1 MSFVGTAGLE
11 VYGIYVVKPG
21 TLQRCLLEGTE
32 RAVQDVQTG
41 TRSFVQRS
49 SLSKIQIFEHSI
61 AVDIMC
67 TLGSNSSWIC
77 CCLRIQ
83 ELGLRVAVRDF
94 EREVWQRSLD
104 NSPGL
109 SNAQHDSQWHQSWSN
124 YSDETHEGKFPQKKS
139 DLEMGNSYL
148 DCFPLF
154 PSFVKL
160 ASTPIGYRD

>member
-1 MSFVGTAGLE
+1 MEATHFVIVQLDKSLVFNFYYYELCWDGWTGGLWYLRGEAWDIAE
-11 VYGIYVVKPG
+11 VPF
-21 TLQRCLLEGTE
+21 EGTD

-49 SLSKIQIFEHSI
+49 RLSKIQIFEHSI

-104 NSPGL
+104 NSPR
-109 SNAQHDSQWHQSWSN
+109 AQQCS
-124 YSDETHEGKFPQKKS
+124 
-139 DLEMGNSYL
+139 
-148 DCFPLF
+148 
-154 PSFVKL
+154 
-160 ASTPIGYRD
+160 A